1 MNKFQSSLVKIFR
14 VILILIVLMILIPVA
29 YICNKSSSKRVQN
42 ENRNIHT
49 IYKEGQD
56 TYFFSICRSVSVLLS
71 WWLDKSLIFMSKCHR
86 NTLSRHTLFKMTYEL
101 ILHTFDWILI
111 FKHVRHGL
119 AICIHLS
126 YRVWP

>member
-56 TYFFSICRSVSVLLS
+56 RPTYFF
-71 WWLDKSLIFMSKCHR
+71 F
-86 NTLSRHTLFKMTYEL
+86 LFVDQFLFYF
-101 ILHTFDWILI
+101 HGDWISL
-111 FKHVRHGL
+111 
-119 AICIHLS
+119 
-126 YRVWP
+126 